1 MTSQDLESECRDVI
15 SSVATEIKSGIKSVV
30 SGLIV
35 MSSSAVPIGF
45 SLQSEDPSKL
55 TYLFAGMAALGAAGY
70 IGIGIY
76 TLNEA
81 THRARDYLL
90 HEGKNRATAP
100 SQEQ

>member
-1 MTSQDLESECRDVI
+1 MTSQDLESKCRDVI
-15 SSVATEIKSGIKSVV
+15 SSVATEIKSGINRVV

-45 SLQSEDPSKL
+45 SLQSEDPSEL
-55 TYLFAGMAALGAAGY
+55 VYLFAGMAAVGGAGF
-70 IGIGIY
+70 IGVGIY

-81 THRARDYLL
+81 AHRARDYIS
-90 HEGKNRATAP
+90 HERDNRATAP